1 MKKITSLYLLIF
13 CSLCFS
19 IGSCKKD
26 STKENTDS
34 EYYAKFKMNGNWIT
48 LKSGLAELGPD
59 LDDNTKTNFSFVSN
73 NPDGNQMFGISF
85 QVDGSAISQG
95 TYSSDDYYM
104 PIDYT
109 TGSGNNMKWYSM
121 QTNQPPYSSYTITL
135 SAITNTTIKG
145 NFTGNFL
152 VNDLDENDK
161 ISITEGEFFLKR
173 IR

>member
-1 MKKITSLYLLIF
+1 MKKVTSLYLLII

-19 IGSCKKD
+19 IVSCKKD
-26 STKENTDS
+26 SAKENEDS
-34 EYYAKFKMNGNWIT
+34 EYYVKFKMDGTWIT
-48 LKSGLAELGPD
+48 WTNGLAELGPD
-59 LDDNTKTNFSFVSN
+59 LDDNTKTNFSFIGH
-73 NPDGNQMFGISF
+73 NPGGSEMFGISF

-121 QTNQPPYSSYTITL
+121 QTNQAPYSSYTVTL

-152 VNDLDENDK
+152 VNDSDENDK
-161 ISITEGEFFLKR
+161 VSITEGDFFLKR